1 MARHHSRSPA
11 LRIAAPDDLP
21 PLDELRAEA
30 HPAHCRRGDVCHPSH
45 DWPLLAAEAR
55 AACPAST
62 LGECIAATLR
72 DAQARLRY
80 APRHDFEVF
89 RQRTP
94 CVKKRQRKP
103 AARLQPGERGICV
116 RACPSAHRTAEG
128 KVLYAS
134 IGEDAS
140 GRWCLALRLSD
151 SRDVA
156 EMQLCQLEVVR
167 IANRIVVLVPLAAGD
182 LPRTVIEHDVRV
194 MGILALDDNKT
205 MDDFLALL
213 VAAGL
218 APTDSSSDD
227 DEEGDVSDLTPSQG
241 RRLRQ
246 ICRRQS
252 TRAAR
257 TAFRAWSTS
266 VLC

>member
-1 MARHHSRSPA
+1 MARHRSRSPA

-72 DAQARLRY
+72 DAQARLRF
-80 APRHDFEVF
+80 APRHNFEVF
-89 RQRTP
+89 RLRVP
-94 CVKKRQRKP
+94 RVRRRRKP
-103 AARLQPGERGICV
+103 AARLPMGERGICV
-116 RACPSAHRTAEG
+116 RACPSAHKTAQG

-218 APTDSSSDD
+218 APTDSGDD
-227 DEEGDVSDLTPSQG
+227 NEEDNVPDLTPSQG

-252 TRAAR
+252 TRAVR
-257 TAFRAWSTS
+257 TAFRAWSTG